1 MYRWPFV
8 VSLVLL
14 FAASL
19 NAQTQV
25 ASSTPSSP
33 DPSAQASQAAQV
45 HSAQPD
51 VVDVKIQQAL
61 RERDAIIRNLLE
73 RVQELESRLNSV
85 SGANAGLTGHGPVPS
100 AVAVAP
106 APTSSLAATVNN
118 ATYDEAERHASAA
131 LDRALL
137 VRGGLLLPAGL
148 LEVDDAA
155 SYFSMSSDHVTVNG
169 FALFPILVV
178 GDITSERLR
187 RDILINSITTRV
199 GVTKRLQLDALVPYG
214 YILNRTVDATGKSTT
229 EDQFG
234 LGDILGGAS
243 YQFINEHGSVPDLL
257 GSLHFKS
264 NTGVNSYDLES
275 AQTSLGTGFNG
286 LTAAVTAAKTN
297 DPLVF
302 FGSLSYTR
310 NFAAHHTVPVSDP
323 TNPSITSEVAY
334 IRPGQAFGFQL
345 GSVLS
350 LNPETSMTVGW
361 DQLFT
366 TESKLNGQPL
376 PASYL
381 VEGSLRIGTSYM
393 FAPGRLMDVTMG
405 IGLTPDTPNLQF
417 TVSFPFRR
425 TLWKPTY

>member
-1 MYRWPFV
+1 MFRRPFAV
-8 VSLVLL
+8 GIVLL
-14 FAASL
+14 FAVSL
-19 NAQTQV
+19 SAQTQS
-25 ASSTPSSP
+25 ASTTPAPP
-33 DPSAQASQAAQV
+33 DPAQAEHPTQLKSAQQDAIDA
-45 HSAQPD
+45 
-51 VVDVKIQQAL
+51 KIQQAL

-73 RVQELESRLNSV
+73 RVQELETRLNASN
-85 SGANAGLTGHGPVPS
+85 SGLTGHGPVPA

-106 APTSSLAATVNN
+106 APVSSLATTVNN
-118 ATYDEAERHASAA
+118 ATYDDTERHASAA

-137 VRGGLLLPAGL
+137 VRGGLLLPAGM

-155 SYFSMSSDHVTVNG
+155 SYFSLSSDHVTVNG

-187 RDILINSITTRV
+187 RDILINSVTARV
-199 GVTKRLQLDALVPYG
+199 GVTKRTQLDFMVPYG
-214 YILNRTVDATGKSTT
+214 FVLNRTVDATGKQTSQS
-229 EDQFG
+229 QFG
-234 LGDILGGAS
+234 LGDMIGGVS
-243 YQFINEHGSVPDLL
+243 YQFINEHGNAPDLL
-257 GSLHFKS
+257 GSVHFKS
-264 NTGVNSYDLES
+264 TTGATSYNLES

-286 LTAAVTAAKTN
+286 LTAAVTTAKTN

-302 FGSLSYTR
+302 FGSLNYTY
-310 NFAAHHTVPVSDP
+310 NQPAHHTVPLSDP
-323 TNPSITSEVAY
+323 SNPSVTSEVAY
-334 IRPGQAFGFQL
+334 IRPGHSFGFDL

-393 FAPGRLMDVTMG
+393 FAPGRMLDVSMG
-405 IGLTPDTPNLQF
+405 VGLTPDTPNLQF
-417 TVSFPFRR
+417 SVSVPFRR
-425 TLWKPTY
+425 TLWKPSY

>member
-8 VSLVLL
+8 VSGVLL
-14 FAASL
+14 IAATL
-19 NAQTQV
+19 GAQTET
-25 ASSTPSSP
+25 ATATPAP
-33 DPSAQASQAAQV
+33 QTPAQSAQVRSG
-45 HSAQPD
+45 SPD

-85 SGANAGLTGHGPVPS
+85 SGASSGLTGHGPVPS

-118 ATYDEAERHASAA
+118 VTYDEAERHASAA

-137 VRGGLLLPAGL
+137 VRGGLLLPPGL

-169 FALFPILVV
+169 FALFPVLVV

-187 RDILINSITTRV
+187 RDILINSVTARL
-199 GVTKRLQLDALVPYG
+199 GVTKRFQGDFMIPYG
-214 YILNRTVDATGKSTT
+214 YILNRTVDATEKETT
-229 EDQFG
+229 QSQFG
-234 LGDILGGAS
+234 LGDIVAGAS

-264 NTGVNSYDLES
+264 TTGTNSYDLES

-310 NFAAHHTVPVSDP
+310 NMPAHHTVPISDP
-323 TNPSITSEVAY
+323 SNPAITSEVAY

-350 LNPETSMTVGW
+350 LNPETSMTLGW
-361 DQLFT
+361 NQLFT
-366 TESKLNGQPL
+366 TESKMNGQPL

-381 VEGSLRIGTSYM
+381 VEGSLNVGTSYM
-393 FAPGRLMDVTMG
+393 FAPGRLLEVTMG
-405 IGLTPDTPNLQF
+405 VGLTPDTPNLQF
-417 TVSFPFRR
+417 SVSFPFRR